1 MASRLKTYFRGE
13 QSAPGER
20 KLLFKL
26 DAFILTFCCL
36 MYFLN
41 YLDRSNLSNAYVS
54 GMKEELGFKGN
65 QLNQINTVFTVGY
78 TIGQVPCNIALYY
91 IKPRYFF
98 PGCMVSFLLDSE
110 NSYTDVHIVSMGW
123 LNNGN
128 CRRSKP
134 RWYHGNQI
142 LPGHFRVV
150 HFCGNSL
157 YSWFMVYRKR
167 ARETIWHFHSVGTC
181 RNHDRRLYPDWN
193 QLKYGRSPRIVR
205 LEVSADLNGPPAGV
219 TANSRKVAVYN
230 RWDHH
235 NSCSHLWLLF
245 LPGHTQKH
253 QCALSFGRREGF
265 SYLSR
270 AGSLRANSH
279 IFEVLETL
287 L

>member
-1 MASRLKTYFRGE
+1 MASRLKTYLRGE

-98 PGCMVSFLLDSE
+98 PGCMVSFLLNSG
-110 NSYTDVHIVSMGW
+110 NSYADVHIDSMG
-123 LNNGN
+123 LLDNGN
-128 CRRSKP
+128 CRRPKP

-142 LPGHFRVV
+142 LPGHLRVV

-157 YSWFMVYRKR
+157 YPWFMVYRKR
-167 ARETIWHFHSVGTC
+167 ARETIWNIHSVGTC
-181 RNHDRRLYPDWN
+181 RNHDRRLHPDWN
-193 QLKYGRSPRIVR
+193 
-205 LEVSADLNGPPAGV
+205 
-219 TANSRKVAVYN
+219 
-230 RWDHH
+230 
-235 NSCSHLWLLF
+235 
-245 LPGHTQKH
+245 
-253 QCALSFGRREGF
+253 
-265 SYLSR
+265 
-270 AGSLRANSH
+270 
-279 IFEVLETL
+279 
-287 L
+287 